1 MERLS
6 RPIRSVFA
14 AAVALTLAF
23 GASQAFA
30 GPPAVRAVAACTDES
45 CQMACES
52 IFPGQAVFGACDIR
66 GRCRCLFE
74 Y

>member
-1 MERLS
+1 MERL
-6 RPIRSVFA
+6 PLPVRSAFA

-30 GPPAVRAVAACTDES
+30 GPPATSAAAGCTDES
-45 CQMACES
+45 CQAACES
-52 IFPGQAVFGACDIR
+52 IYPGQQVFGACDIR
-66 GRCRCLFE
+66 GRCRCLLE